1 MSDPNPNINNSSSN
15 SNANNNSNNS
25 NNVPFWKQLPLGAS
39 LLQKLAT
46 TTTPILTPPKLRSR
60 DSLPIPPPGMEWVL
74 SHDNDDTNPDK
85 KEWRLIKATSV
96 AATTTASE
104 PPELVAE
111 RNGHPNQTA
120 PTSSATT
127 TTSHGAAPVTPCR
140 AESTPSSDLH
150 NALRQNQ
157 NIIID
162 ELSLLTSSSSSSN
175 FKPPLLPNLPPT
187 SRNNSLNEDAWELL
201 SDRISSSSN
210 QTPTVILHQTIKASS
225 STTTN
230 HSHSTN
236 RNTNSNS
243 NNNNN
248 NSSGSVRSL
257 SSMENHNNDNLSN
270 LLEGGAGLD
279 TNHNIPYKI
288 QRTTSSSTIDSSE
301 PQSSYIGPL
310 GKGILGVDY
319 LEHVILPTD
328 TLQGICI
335 AYKISSTQLKL
346 ANHFSGNSLLL
357 APSKLVIPISKQA
370 LRSGYIRIQ
379 DTDQKEYKIH
389 ALLAEFPDFSM
400 IEAKAYLELADW
412 QLKDAIRSAKEDL
425 EWEMEQNDNDDDDR
439 HHHHPRDNVYDAKKI
454 MFKSG
459 EIRITPQL
467 NHIGEPIGF
476 HTKGAGILPPT
487 TTSRNSVASTDPTSV
502 GTNDDTT
509 TTATATT
516 TNNHTNHGANNNNGA
531 VTFTGPASAAAYDIY
546 AQHNNFGV
554 ELQSFTKK

>member
-15 SNANNNSNNS
+15 SNANNN

-74 SHDNDDTNPDK
+74 SNDDDTNPDK

-127 TTSHGAAPVTPCR
+127 TSHGAAPVTPCR
-140 AESTPSSDLH
+140 AESTPSSELH
-150 NALRQNQ
+150 NALRLNQ

-162 ELSLLTSSSSSSN
+162 ELSLLSSSSSSN

-243 NNNNN
+243 NNNN

-425 EWEMEQNDNDDDDR
+425 EWEMEQNDNDDR
-439 HHHHPRDNVYDAKKI
+439 HRNHPRDNVYDAKQI

-476 HTKGAGILPPT
+476 HTKGAGILPPPIT
-487 TTSRNSVASTDPTSV
+487 PKSVASTDPTSV

-509 TTATATT
+509 TAT
-516 TNNHTNHGANNNNGA
+516 TNNHTNHGANNDNNGA
-531 VTFTGPASAAAYDIY
+531 VITTGPASAVAAYDIY